1 MTFAWLPVGPPRPLR
16 VKWVS
21 TDGLQPAGSVASVI
35 LLLPPAFNPPVTAFP
50 CDDEETVTTFIHL
63 LYRTKLPDGEDSVT
77 QPGSRDTECYE
88 AFLTYPTMNL
98 PLTVV
103 SPIGACI
110 RV

>member
-35 LLLPPAFNPPVTAFP
+35 LLLPPAFNPPVAAFP

-77 QPGSRDTECYE
+77 QPGSRDTECYK
-88 AFLTYPTMNL
+88 AK
-98 PLTVV
+98 
-103 SPIGACI
+103 
-110 RV
+110 